1 MNAQK
6 DKWIENKLQTIINSE
21 KENQYAL
28 TSIRKT
34 ISPLEDSMS
43 KMRSS
48 A

>member
-6 DKWIENKLQTIINSE
+6 DKWIENNLQTINSE
-21 KENQYAL
+21 KANQYAL
-28 TSIRKT
+28 TSLRKT